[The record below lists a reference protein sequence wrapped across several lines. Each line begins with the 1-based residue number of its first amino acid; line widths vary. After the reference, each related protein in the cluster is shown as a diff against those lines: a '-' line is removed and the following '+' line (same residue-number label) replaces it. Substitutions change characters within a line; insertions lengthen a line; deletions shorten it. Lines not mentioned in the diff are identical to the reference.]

1 MVSAKRPVVL
11 LVNDD
16 PRMLD
21 LLEVEFAEAGFDVVI
36 AGQGF
41 HALAEVNTNWHQFSA
56 VITDIRLDPPGIDGP
71 DGWEV
76 ARRARELS
84 TEMPIVYLDG
94 ASAHQWPSKGVPNS
108 VVVAKPFVVGELI
121 AAVTVLLAEA
131 DRAAAAQPQI

>member
-16 PRMLD
+16 PRVLD
-21 LLEVEFAEAGFDVVI
+21 LLEVEFTEAGFNVVI

-71 DGWEV
+71 DGWEL

-84 TEMPIVYLDG
+84 TEMPYLDG
-94 ASAHQWPSKGVPNS
+94 ARAHRWPSKGVPNS
-108 VVVAKPFVVGELI
+108 VIVAKPLVVGELI

-131 DRAAAAQPQI
+131 DRAAAAQPPI